1 MSFAPQD
8 NYSVHFPSQY
18 HIAIRHPGQVRLRR
32 TRAGIQM
39 DSPSTSLDEIPL
51 ERLSD
56 NPSNA
61 CICHSERSEESHGFR
76 HTYTSEILRL
86 TSQNDVV
93 GQPLDPPLRKGED
106 FEVISFE
113 NSTHAQ
119 SCKKTIRNH

>member
-8 NYSVHFPSQY
+8 NYSVHFPALD

-39 DSPSTSLDEIPL
+39 DYPSTSLDE
-51 ERLSD
+51 
-56 NPSNA
+56 
-61 CICHSERSEESHGFR
+61 
-76 HTYTSEILRL
+76 T
-86 TSQNDVV
+86 
-93 GQPLDPPLRKGED
+93 PLDPPLRKGED

-119 SCKKTIRNH
+119 SCTKTIRNH